1 MGIGILATYLNDHFA
16 GSVAAIE
23 LLAHLRELSKGTE
36 RERLFTSLQLRHL
49 R

>member
-1 MGIGILATYLNDHFA
+1 MGIGILATYLNDHLA